1 MSKREELRE
10 KKHRQQQ
17 RQRSIMIVGIAVVAI
32 GFAAFLIIP
41 GIVANSK
48 PVGAIVT
55 VTPLPYPNPQKSSI
69 GDPNAPVKVIEYSDF
84 QCPYCKQFEDDH
96 MASLV
101 SGLIATGKVYFTYL
115 PWQIIPGT
123 ESNSAAE
130 AAMCAADQNKFWE
143 YHDIL
148 FANQGAENSGQYT
161 DKRLKAYAEAVGLDM
176 NKFNSCYSNQ
186 SFKNLLA
193 QYQAQGVQQGV
204 SGTPSFSINGKL
216 IEYQNQQDIID
227 AINAAVQGK

>member
-10 KKHRQQQ
+10 KKRRQQQ
-17 RQRSIMIVGIAVVAI
+17 RQRTIMIFGIAVVAVA
-32 GFAAFLIIP
+32 FAAFLIIP

-48 PVGAIVT
+48 PIGTIIT
-55 VTPLPYPNPQKSSI
+55 VTPLPYPNAQKTSI

-84 QCPYCKQFEDDH
+84 QCPYCKAFEDDH

-101 SGLIATGKVYFTYL
+101 TDLISKGKVYFTYL
-115 PWQIIPGT
+115 PWQVIRGT

-148 FANQGAENSGQYT
+148 FANQAAENSGQYT
-161 DKRLKAYAEAVGLDM
+161 DKRLQAYAEAVGLDM
-176 NKFNSCYSNQ
+176 NKFNSCYSGHTFANQ
-186 SFKNLLA
+186 LA
-193 QYQAQGVQQGV
+193 QFQAQGSQQGV
-204 SGTPSFSINGKL
+204 SGTPSFIIDGKYTP
-216 IEYQNQQDIID
+216 YQNQQDIIN